1 MARPENMAMP
11 NVASDLNLGGSLTPE
26 QIEERRKKLMMAG
39 QSQNAGF
46 MPSVYNALFGKSY

>member
-1 MARPENMAMP
+1 MP

-39 QSQNAGF
+39 QRQNAGF
-46 MPSVYNALFGKSY
+46 MPSVYNALFGQSY

>member
-1 MARPENMAMP
+1 MP